1 MFITFM
7 VWNTG
12 NVGKQFVGRFHWG
25 SLQHSLPRPPAG
37 GEARCSSPKIP
48 HFQASG
54 FGHSGFTA
62 SSPFIS
68 GTPNFIFLTRKPTGP
83 KGVETDAFL
92 RPANLTTDVMNICI
106 RSLLFVICST
116 FVKDNVHKNQFDNFV
131 NVRRLVSKLVINIYR
146 SINIYHGS
154 IC

>member
-106 RSLLFVICST
+106 RLLLLGEKHIYKRYFLLSVQRLLKIT
-116 FVKDNVHKNQFDNFV
+116 FIK
-131 NVRRLVSKLVINIYR
+131 INLITLWTWEDWYQ
-146 SINIYHGS
+146 NLL
-154 IC
+154 